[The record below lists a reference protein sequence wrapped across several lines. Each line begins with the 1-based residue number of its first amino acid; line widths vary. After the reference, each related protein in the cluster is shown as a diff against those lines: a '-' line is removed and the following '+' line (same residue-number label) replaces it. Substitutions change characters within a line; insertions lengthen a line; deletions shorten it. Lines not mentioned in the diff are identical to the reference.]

1 MTPTHSARALLVEDE
16 PYPRAQLREFL
27 ATLWPELQVLG
38 EAADGP
44 QGLALFEALRPDIL
58 FIDIQLPGFSGL
70 ELARLTGGR
79 AHVVFVTALDA
90 HAIAAFDQ
98 GAVDYILKPVAL
110 ERLVH
115 TVSRLKARL
124 SAPPPDLSQLLL
136 QLTQKNQSTG
146 AAPLRWLQ
154 VGDGQALRLIMVAAV
169 PYFES
174 DPKSTRV
181 VTRDGDALIR
191 TSVRELITQL
201 DGDQFWQVHRSTI
214 VNLAAVES
222 VYREA
227 LGRMSITLKG
237 RSERVTVSQTFQ
249 SRFRLS

>member
-1 MTPTHSARALLVEDE
+1 MNPTQSVRTLLVEDE
-16 PYPRAQLREFL
+16 PYARAQLAEFL
-27 ATLWPELQVLG
+27 VTLWPELQIVG

-44 QGLALFEALRPDIL
+44 QGLALFEALRPDII

-70 ELARLTGGR
+70 ELARHTGGR
-79 AHVVFVTALDA
+79 THLVFVTALDA
-90 HAIAAFDQ
+90 HAINAFEH

-136 QLTQKNQSTG
+136 QLTQRNKPATAS
-146 AAPLRWLQ
+146 PLRWLQ
-154 VGDGQALRLIMVAAV
+154 VGDGQQLRLIMVADV
-169 PYFES
+169 MYFES
-174 DPKSTRV
+174 DTKYTRI

-191 TSVRELITQL
+191 TSVRELLAQL
-201 DGDQFWQVHRSTI
+201 DGEQFWQVHRSTI
-214 VNLAAVES
+214 VNLAAVQS

-237 RSERVTVSQTFQ
+237 RPERLTVSQTFQ
-249 SRFRLS
+249 SRFKLS